1 MKREI
6 QQRVDKH
13 LAQNEARK
21 LTKEQKHEKLWNKQE
36 KDLANGIHTT
46 VYKIDKLVN
55 PKHLFKLNISA
66 QEENLVGVCLKN
78 PKFNLVIVEGG
89 EKSIGHYKKLMMK
102 RIKWTENVSQS
113 ATKIQLTIYPI
124 INVPLYGRAHCQ
136 MCIFRNGV
144 LCILEMMKKPSRH

>member
-1 MKREI
+1 M
-6 QQRVDKH
+6 
-13 LAQNEARK
+13 
-21 LTKEQKHEKLWNKQE
+21 
-36 KDLANGIHTT
+36 ANGIHTT

-113 ATKIQLTIYPI
+113 ATNDPIDDLSNNKCSLVWEGSLPDVHFQKWSIMYSRDDEEALTA
-124 INVPLYGRAHCQ
+124 LKK
-136 MCIFRNGV
+136 FD
-144 LCILEMMKKPSRH
+144 LENYWRLASSLKE